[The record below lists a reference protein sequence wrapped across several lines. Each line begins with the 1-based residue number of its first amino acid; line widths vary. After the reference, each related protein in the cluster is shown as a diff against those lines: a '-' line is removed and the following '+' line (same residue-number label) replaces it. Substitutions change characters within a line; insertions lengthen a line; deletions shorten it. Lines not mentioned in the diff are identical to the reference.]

1 MRNAVD
7 DHPIARREAG
17 TDHAQALLVPD
28 TAVLPDQ
35 SQHVVMTVSRD
46 SVVVPKPVEIG
57 DLRGNLRVILSGLAP
72 GDRVIIDGIPHAAPG
87 VKVAPQDGT
96 IRYAANDSQG

>member
-1 MRNAVD
+1 VQLDVGA
-7 DHPIARREAG
+7 P
-17 TDHAQALLVPD
+17 AQALLIPD

-46 SVVVPKPVEIG
+46 GVVVPKPVEIG
-57 DLRGNLRVILSGLAP
+57 DLRGSLRVIRSGLAP

-96 IRYAANDSQG
+96 IRYAANDSRG